1 MTEAERLAELLEEL
15 LAKATPGPWGIW
27 FEQIDGKADRAIQE
41 FVEQVHA
48 TNPIGNS
55 LVMLDAD
62 GKCPAITG
70 CGPTSIANAALI
82 VEAVNALP
90 VLLSALRS
98 QAEELERLRG
108 ALGEARDTFDKMGK
122 AIAET
127 CPATFA
133 QEIAVCKLSCDEIS
147 AALRETKA
155 APEQEQA

>member
-1 MTEAERLAELLEEL
+1 MEKLAAMAGCVEPDCLSLE
-15 LAKATPGPWGIW
+15 PR
-27 FEQIDGKADRAIQE
+27 Q
-41 FVEQVHA
+41 
-48 TNPIGNS
+48 
-55 LVMLDAD
+55 
-62 GKCPAITG
+62 
-70 CGPTSIANAALI
+70 
-82 VEAVNALP
+82 
-90 VLLSALRS
+90 
-98 QAEELERLRG
+98 QAEELERLRR

>member
-1 MTEAERLAELLEEL
+1 MTEAERLADAL
-15 LAKATPGPWGIW
+15 
-27 FEQIDGKADRAIQE
+27 DGWSG
-41 FVEQVHA
+41 F
-48 TNPIGNS
+48 IGS
-55 LVMLDAD
+55 
-62 GKCPAITG
+62 GYECPAAG
-70 CGPTSIANAALI
+70 QPMLEAAAL
-82 VEAVNALP
+82 
-90 VLLSALRS
+90 LRS
-98 QAEELERLRG
+98 QAEELERLRR